1 MNVVEKN
8 EQMDKIIEK
17 DGKKYRLVEDEV
29 KTVVSRYDD
38 SEVLLRYNGK
48 IKDANLRKADLSCA
62 NLRGAD
68 LSGANL
74 RGADLRGA
82 DLSCA
87 DLEHADFSGAD
98 LKGAD
103 LRGADLRGADLKGAR
118 TINCT
123 ISFLPS
129 EYEQAKQFVEGLRRE

>member
-1 MNVVEKN
+1 
-8 EQMDKIIEK
+8 MDKIIEK

-48 IKDANLRKADLSCA
+48 IKDA
-62 NLRGAD
+62 
-68 LSGANL
+68 
-74 RGADLRGA
+74 
-82 DLSCA
+82 
-87 DLEHADFSGAD
+87 
-98 LKGAD
+98 D
-103 LRGADLRGADLKGAR
+103 LRGADLRRANLKDTDLRGANLKGAR

-123 ISFLPS
+123 INFSPS